1 MLHSIASNFQ
11 LECMRFDLDRFENI
25 LLIVTS
31 QMVFFL
37 RAPLTHKDESLNQ
50 PIAQIVNDNLYD
62 IGLFVAD

>member
-1 MLHSIASNFQ
+1 
-11 LECMRFDLDRFENI
+11 MRFDLDRFENI